1 MIFLANRRRFIQ
13 GEKLFMYEFTNWKY
27 YLQYALEGN
36 ADLLIRVYEENNQGR
51 ILTEAIHVL
60 RLSKSPIVML

>member
-1 MIFLANRRRFIQ
+1 
-13 GEKLFMYEFTNWKY
+13 MYKFTNWKY

-36 ADLLIRVYEENNQGR
+36 SDILIQVYEENNQGR

-60 RLSKSPIVML
+60 RLSK

>member
-1 MIFLANRRRFIQ
+1 
-13 GEKLFMYEFTNWKY
+13 MYEFTNWKY